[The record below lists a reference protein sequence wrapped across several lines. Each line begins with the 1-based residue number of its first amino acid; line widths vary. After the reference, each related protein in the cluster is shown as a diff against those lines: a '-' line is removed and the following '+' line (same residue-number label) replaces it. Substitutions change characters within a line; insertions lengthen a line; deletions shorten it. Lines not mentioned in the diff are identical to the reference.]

1 MIRSHW
7 DFMEDASSLCHG
19 LMTFH
24 LGLCCPQ
31 KRKVLLLTE
40 PLISLTLL
48 GNDVCCFLDMTWHL
62 VSRNKLAGKESSHQC
77 VWTKTGFVGWKKG
90 QAACVETHMTEV
102 PAQFHKSASDFETHP
117 KQDTNSIS
125 GGWGMGSLIW
135 LVFWS
140 NWSIKLAIHQQRVVS
155 FPHPQIFCRCCLG
168 GISSWPAFN
177 IWVLELEAYNGHTGV
192 MVGNRVEW
200 CTVTPTNWSWNQYRY
215 CNYTYITVAT
225 ITISINI
232 TITTVSTTIT

>member
-24 LGLCCPQ
+24 LGLCCPP

-90 QAACVETHMTEV
+90 QAACVETHVTEV

-140 NWSIKLAIHQQRVVS
+140 NWSIKLVIHQQRLYH
-155 FPHPQIFCRCCLG
+155 FHPPDFLSLLPGWHFQLAGFQHLSPG
-168 GISSWPAFN
+168 
-177 IWVLELEAYNGHTGV
+177 T
-192 MVGNRVEW
+192 
-200 CTVTPTNWSWNQYRY
+200 WS
-215 CNYTYITVAT
+215 V
-225 ITISINI
+225 
-232 TITTVSTTIT
+232 